1 MVGARGAATCIRE
14 GNIMRRNKPKKLE
27 LRQRKV
33 DRPDPIEELRQ
44 LKEEELKRAAGGMMC
59 DVIGNACC

>member
-1 MVGARGAATCIRE
+1 
-14 GNIMRRNKPKKLE
+14 MRRNKPKKLE

-59 DVIGNACC
+59 DVIGNGCC